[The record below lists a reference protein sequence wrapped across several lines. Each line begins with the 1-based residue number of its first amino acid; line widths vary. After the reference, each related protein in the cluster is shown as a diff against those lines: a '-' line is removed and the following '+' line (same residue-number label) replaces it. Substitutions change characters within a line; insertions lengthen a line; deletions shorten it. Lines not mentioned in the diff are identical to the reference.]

1 MMLKSKDVT
10 IGSIV
15 MPQSGYFNITEY
27 KPQGMNHFLFA
38 IIWTYGSDSKHGA
51 LGVNANGNF
60 VFFYGRRNPNR
71 CHHKVLLLRLI

>member
-10 IGSIV
+10 IGDIV
-15 MPQSGYFNITEY
+15 MSQSGYFNIAGY

-38 IIWTYGSDSKHGA
+38 ILWTYGDDSKHGA

-60 VFFYGRRNPNR
+60 VFSTAGGTLSYVTIRYFYYD
-71 CHHKVLLLRLI
+71 